1 VSITSTFYERICA
14 NFFAP
19 KKLKLYFKHKKA
31 PQITLAQKSCSKML
45 VILTTGRVKRGG
57 AVGPGDSF
65 DPISILFVT
74 SETRDFHKINTIF

>member
-1 VSITSTFYERICA
+1 
-14 NFFAP
+14 
-19 KKLKLYFKHKKA
+19 
-31 PQITLAQKSCSKML
+31 ML